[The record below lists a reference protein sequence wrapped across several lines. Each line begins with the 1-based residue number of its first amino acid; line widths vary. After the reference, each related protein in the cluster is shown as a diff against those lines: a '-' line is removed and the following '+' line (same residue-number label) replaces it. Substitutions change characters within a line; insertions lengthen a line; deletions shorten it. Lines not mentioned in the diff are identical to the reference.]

1 VALTATPAAGFT
13 FTGWSGGG
21 CTGTSP
27 CTVTLGADATV
38 TATLVPLYT
47 LTVNLNGAGSVT
59 SAPVG
64 IACGATCSALF
75 ASGTAVALTATP
87 AAGFTFT
94 GWSGGGCTGTS
105 PCTVTLGANTTVT
118 ATFVPLYTLTV
129 NLNGAG
135 SVTSAPVG
143 IACGATCSALFASG
157 TAVALTATPT
167 AGFAFTGWSGG
178 GCSGTGTCT
187 VTLNGASTVTAT
199 FVPLYTLTV
208 NLNPASSGTVT
219 SVPAGIA

>member
-1 VALTATPAAGFT
+1 TSVPAGIACGVTCSASFASGTAVALTATPAAGFA

-21 CTGTSP
+21 CSGTGT
-27 CTVTLGADATV
+27 CTVTLNGATTV
-38 TATLVPLYT
+38 TATFVPLYT
-47 LTVNLNGAGSVT
+47 LTVNLNHASSGTVTSVPAGIACGVTCSASFASGTAVALTATPTAGFAFTGWSGGGCSGTGTCTVTLDGATTVT

-105 PCTVTLGANTTVT
+105 PCTLPLAVTTSVT

-129 NLNGAG
+129 TPSGA
-135 SVTSAPVG
+135 
-143 IACGATCSALFASG
+143 
-157 TAVALTATPT
+157 
-167 AGFAFTGWSGG
+167 
-178 GCSGTGTCT
+178 
-187 VTLNGASTVTAT
+187 
-199 FVPLYTLTV
+199 
-208 NLNPASSGTVT
+208 
-219 SVPAGIA
+219 